1 MKYWLYSSMIMCV
14 VDFIKNCRLMK
25 YRKHVDNRIEMIRIT
40 MNIFLPI
47 HNLFMLIDNLNI
59 IFRSKEYCKLIAMME
74 DIKTLDIEKQ
84 EDSNE

>member
-1 MKYWLYSSMIMCV
+1 MKFYMYSCMIMCV
-14 VDFIKNCRLMK
+14 VDFVKTCRVGK

-40 MNIFLPI
+40 TNIFLPI

-59 IFRSKEYCKLIAMME
+59 IFRSEEYCKLIAMME
-74 DIKTLDIEKQ
+74 DIKMLDIEKQ

>member
-1 MKYWLYSSMIMCV
+1 MRYYMYSCMIMCV

-25 YRKHVDNRIEMIRIT
+25 YRKHVNEKIEMIRT
-40 MNIFLPI
+40 TVNIFLPLY
-47 HNLFMLIDNLNI
+47 NLLMLIDNLNI

-74 DIKTLDIEKQ
+74 DIKMLDIEEQ

>member
-1 MKYWLYSSMIMCV
+1 MRYYMYSCMVMCV
-14 VDFIKNCRLMK
+14 ADFIKTCRVGK
-25 YRKHVDNRIEMIRIT
+25 YRKHVDNRIEMIRTT

-47 HNLFMLIDNLNI
+47 HNLFILIDNLNI

-74 DIKTLDIEKQ
+74 DIKMLDIEKQ

>member
-1 MKYWLYSSMIMCV
+1 MKFYLYSSMVMCV

-25 YRKHVDNRIEMIRIT
+25 YRKHVDNRIEMIRAT

-47 HNLFMLIDNLNI
+47 HNLFMLIYNLNI

-74 DIKTLDIEKQ
+74 DIKMLDIKEQ

>member
-1 MKYWLYSSMIMCV
+1 MKFYLYSSMIMCV

-25 YRKHVDNRIEMIRIT
+25 YRKHVDNRIEMIRTT
-40 MNIFLPI
+40 MNIFLPLY
-47 HNLFMLIDNLNI
+47 NLLMLIDNLNI

-74 DIKTLDIEKQ
+74 DIKMLDIEKQ

>member
-1 MKYWLYSSMIMCV
+1 MKFYLYSSMVMCV

-25 YRKHVDNRIEMIRIT
+25 YRKHVDNRIEMIRTT

-47 HNLFMLIDNLNI
+47 HNLFMLIYNLNI

-74 DIKTLDIEKQ
+74 DIKMLDIEK
-84 EDSNE
+84 

>member
-1 MKYWLYSSMIMCV
+1 MKFYLYSSMVMCV

-25 YRKHVDNRIEMIRIT
+25 YRKHVDNRIEMIRTT

-47 HNLFMLIDNLNI
+47 HNLFMLIYNLNI

-74 DIKTLDIEKQ
+74 DIKMLDIE
-84 EDSNE
+84 E